1 METNEREI
9 TLTKQRSVSLKKG
22 LSKLKVEIVWKPNSR
37 ALRSS
42 NYDFDVDLI
51 TVELNKMGKC
61 PSPDH
66 LVFYSSILQTS
77 EGMLTDPF
85 EAVQYGGDNT
95 GSEDESGDDGYCN
108 EEVLIYPKK
117 VDPNITDILFLVNI
131 YDSGT
136 REQTFKMIDGA
147 EVRAYED
154 GKDIAKLVYK
164 LDDDYKNDTTLV
176 FGKLSRVEGNRWEFQ
191 ALGEGSNQTLFKS
204 LVKYG
209 LKFKESDI

>member
-1 METNEREI
+1 M
-9 TLTKQRSVSLKKG
+9 
-22 LSKLKVEIVWKPNSR
+22 
-37 ALRSS
+37 
-42 NYDFDVDLI
+42 VD
-51 TVELNKMGKC
+51 
-61 PSPDH
+61 
-66 LVFYSSILQTS
+66 
-77 EGMLTDPF
+77 
-85 EAVQYGGDNT
+85 T
-95 GSEDESGDDGYCN
+95 GSEDESGDDGLCS
-108 EEVLIYPKK
+108 EEVIIYPKK
-117 VDPNITDILFLVNI
+117 VDPEITDILFLVNI

-154 GKDIAKLVYK
+154 GKDIAKLVYR

-176 FGKLSRVEGNRWEFQ
+176 FGKLSRIEGSRWEFQ

>member
-1 METNEREI
+1 M
-9 TLTKQRSVSLKKG
+9 
-22 LSKLKVEIVWKPNSR
+22 
-37 ALRSS
+37 
-42 NYDFDVDLI
+42 
-51 TVELNKMGKC
+51 
-61 PSPDH
+61 
-66 LVFYSSILQTS
+66 
-77 EGMLTDPF
+77 
-85 EAVQYGGDNT
+85 
-95 GSEDESGDDGYCN
+95 
-108 EEVLIYPKK
+108 
-117 VDPNITDILFLVNI
+117 VNI
-131 YDSGT
+131 YDSET

>member
-1 METNEREI
+1 ME
-9 TLTKQRSVSLKKG
+9 
-22 LSKLKVEIVWKPNSR
+22 
-37 ALRSS
+37 
-42 NYDFDVDLI
+42 
-51 TVELNKMGKC
+51 
-61 PSPDH
+61 
-66 LVFYSSILQTS
+66 
-77 EGMLTDPF
+77 
-85 EAVQYGGDNT
+85 GDNT